1 VKIESIM
8 TSKVVTVKMD
18 DSLRHTRSLFNKY
31 KFHHLLVVE
40 GRKLVG
46 IVSDRDLLREL
57 SPFLGKIS
65 SQPRDLAIFNKR
77 VHQIM
82 SHKPIT
88 VKKEEEAKDSCR
100 LLLEHNISCLP
111 VIDSQG
117 NVEGIVTWR
126 DIFNVL
132 LGEKK

>member
-1 VKIESIM
+1 M
-8 TSKVVTVKMD
+8 TSKVVTVKTD
-18 DSLRHTRSLFNKY
+18 DSLYHIRSLFNKY

-46 IVSDRDLLREL
+46 IVSDRDLLKEL

-65 SQPRDLAIFNKR
+65 NHPRDWAILNKKA
-77 VHQIM
+77 HQIM
-82 SHKPIT
+82 SHKSIT
-88 VKKEEEAKDSCR
+88 VKKEEEVKDSCR